1 MVLQTSASRSLSLG
15 DDLKNNEWVYV
26 YHSLFVFQLFAGP
39 GCWFGDKQANNP
51 EFKVWIPNVTKILLK
66 GVHCQLR
73 LKYLCRKLVELLFDE
88 EELQSVNLTEAR
100 TAGVALLDANT
111 LYAIRG

>member
-15 DDLKNNEWVYV
+15 DDLKNNEMGIRI
-26 YHSLFVFQLFAGP
+26 SRCIPLFAGP

-51 EFKVWIPNVTKILLK
+51 ELKVWIPNVTKTSLR

-73 LKYLCRKLVELLFDE
+73 SKDLCRKLVELLFDE
-88 EELQSVNLTEAR
+88 EELQSVNVTEVR

-111 LYAIRG
+111 LYAIRS